1 MSDISK
7 LDLYCR
13 EAQSIIA
20 HSEEI
25 VRCMRRAGACE
36 GHLLMADQGLV
47 ALRHLGR
54 IIERSRKRSVFEAP
68 SVPIDASLPAKQ
80 GWWSVIWRRPGVDDR
95 ALETRT

>member
-1 MSDISK
+1 MSDISE

-13 EAQSIIA
+13 EAQSIIT

-25 VRCMRRAGACE
+25 VRCMRNAGACE

-54 IIERSRKRSVFEAP
+54 LIERSRKRSVFEAP
-68 SVPIDASLPAKQ
+68 SGPIDASLPTKQ
-80 GWWSVIWRRPGVDDR
+80 SWWSVFWRRPGADDR